1 MKTQDTERSSL
12 TSRRAEALVP
22 AADTLVVVVALL
34 ALRPAILLLDSVQLV
49 AALAADA
56 FVLTWI
62 AAGGLSAILLLLW
75 SHHAGH
81 YDRRRAGW
89 SETRDV
95 LSWVLL
101 LASFDLGLCLI
112 GGLDLAVPIPAWLAV
127 ALAVPLLR
135 RQVRRRLDR
144 SGLWR
149 RPTVVVGVG
158 DNAERAARGLFAE
171 PALGLAVVAF
181 ADPNEGRPTDGGGIR
196 PVPRMIEVEGE
207 VRPVLPLSRLIDAD
221 GGDAMPHVV
230 IAPDPL
236 EMPACVDLFERLAA
250 AGREVD
256 FFPPLGR
263 LPVADARLA
272 RLVEGGVAS
281 IRLGERLSSPFAR
294 LYKRAFDVVVGGAIL
309 ALTAPLF
316 LILTAAVLI
325 ADGRPVLFQQR
336 RVGMNGRPFACLKF
350 RTMVTDADARLQA
363 LLASDPAAR
372 AEWEETRKLRKDP
385 RISRLGCWLRRTS
398 LDELP
403 QLLNV
408 LRGEMSLIGPRPVV
422 EDELDRYGPRA
433 AFYLKTRPGLSGL
446 WQVSGRS
453 DVDYGRRVE
462 LDCRY
467 VRNWSPWWDI
477 ALLLATVRV
486 VFSRR
491 GAY

>member
-1 MKTQDTERSSL
+1 MKTQNSERSRL
-12 TSRRAEALVP
+12 TSRRAETLVP
-22 AADTLVVVVALL
+22 AADTLVLVLALL
-34 ALRPAILLLDSVQLV
+34 AVRPTLFLL
-49 AALAADA
+49 AAGEPATTLAADA
-56 FVLTWI
+56 FALTW
-62 AAGGLSAILLLLW
+62 AAVGALSAVLLLLW
-75 SHHAGH
+75 SHQAGH

-89 SETRDV
+89 SETRDL
-95 LSWVLL
+95 LSWVVLL
-101 LASFDLGLCLI
+101 CAFDLGLGLI
-112 GGLDLAVPIPAWLAV
+112 GGVDLAVPLAV
-127 ALAVPLLR
+127 WLPIAVTLPLLR
-135 RQVRRRLDR
+135 RQIRRRLDR
-144 SGLWR
+144 AGLWR

-158 DNAERAARGLFAE
+158 DNATRAARGLLAE
-171 PALGLAVVAF
+171 PGLGLAVVAF
-181 ADPNEGRPTDGGGIR
+181 ADPHEGRPTDGGGIR
-196 PVPRMIEVEGE
+196 PVPRMIDVSGE
-207 VRPVLPLSRLIDAD
+207 LRPVLPVSRLIGDE

-230 IAPDPL
+230 IAPDAI

-250 AGREVD
+250 AGRDVD

-272 RLVEGGVAS
+272 RLVDGGLAA
-281 IRLGERLSSPFAR
+281 IRLSERLSSPLAR
-294 LYKRAFDVVVGGAIL
+294 LYKRGFDLVVGGAL
-309 ALTAPLF
+309 VVATAPLF
-316 LILTAAVLI
+316 LALSAAILI
-325 ADGRPVLFQQR
+325 ADGRPVLFRQR

-372 AEWEETRKLRKDP
+372 AEWEATRKLRRDP
-385 RISRLGCWLRRTS
+385 RVCRLGCWLRRSS

-408 LRGEMSLIGPRPVV
+408 LRGDMSLIGPRPIV
-422 EDELDRYGPRA
+422 EDELGRYGQRA

-446 WQVSGRS
+446 WQVSGRN

-477 ALLLATVRV
+477 ALLLATIRV